1 MLSNTQIDRLG
12 DRLRAGSPT
21 DSDLTTLDEFRRS
34 FGEAYGS
41 VIQSIERIGLEPTG
55 RPAKSTGSII
65 EKLHRES
72 IRLTQVQD
80 IAGCRVVVPD
90 RQKQDA
96 IVAALRGAFP
106 GAAVIDRRQ
115 TPSFGFRAVHVVPKV
130 GGRAVEIQVRSA
142 PQHLWAELS
151 EKLSD
156 VVDKNVK
163 YGGGPERLQE
173 ALISASN
180 TIARFEELEAK
191 LALIYAAVSEV
202 DAEVSRIS
210 ASIDKADVDAVEQYE
225 KVREQRA
232 ELERSFKEVRRDT
245 SKAKG
250 TIKEFLDMIY
260 LLGQQEVSKKP

>member
-21 DSDLTTLDEFRRS
+21 DSDLRTLDEFRRS
-34 FGEAYGS
+34 FGGAYGN
-41 VIQSIERIGLEPTG
+41 VIQAIERLGLEPTG

-80 IAGCRVVVPD
+80 IAGCRVVVTD
-90 RQKQDA
+90 RKEQDA
-96 IVAALRGAFP
+96 IVRALGDAFP
-106 GAAVIDRRQ
+106 DAAVIDRRQ
-115 TPSFGFRAVHVVPKV
+115 APSYGYRAVHVVPKV
-130 GGRAVEIQVRSA
+130 GGKAVEIQVRSA
-142 PQHLWAELS
+142 LQHLWAELS

-163 YGGGPERLQE
+163 YGGGPERLQQ

-180 TIARFEELEAK
+180 MIRRFEETEAR
-191 LALIYAAVSEV
+191 LAPIYAQVSEL
-202 DAEVSRIS
+202 DAQVSKMTTGM
-210 ASIDKADVDAVEQYE
+210 DKANVDAVEAYQ
-225 KVREQRA
+225 KVKEQRA
-232 ELERSFKEVRRDT
+232 KLDDSFKAVQRDT
-245 SKAKG
+245 VRVKR
-250 TIKEFLDMIY
+250 TIKELLDMIY